1 MPKIKLPLAL
11 AVPSS
16 AALKRRS
23 LPPLSLPTQTTDV
36 ENEDLPTPKWT
47 GDAKFTLVNDG
58 FTSEDFSLLSVNE
71 HFRYAR
77 SSNRVGHAAIF
88 KDTRGKTHAWQWH
101 LPDGLD
107 SAPKVVGLHDFEA
120 IKRFGR
126 VVYRAKDADGKTWYS
141 KRTTHAQVKL
151 DGALANAELDLA
163 YFSEGEEG
171 REPFWGSNKR
181 TKRFKSR
188 ERERI
193 GHGKKGGHWMKI
205 DYDSVMHREE
215 QGKRSK
221 SQNEVMGRSARDAYE
236 AYFGEMEDTL
246 APEMKEILQRS
257 FLANI
262 RKYPECQYRPEWL
275 HAYAHSLTPD
285 EVDPQVSENLGAA
298 PKWTNTEMMV
308 LERIAKW
315 FTLKREPGASVK
327 IKTLFEMLGNSELIN
342 VIKFD
347 VSVEFH
353 RRCIHFMQ
361 ELDAFQK
368 YPVFRKASDLAQATG
383 ISYALLHGVP
393 PTSQHFVRE
402 NTEKSKKTYASRRRH
417 GFFDAH
423 RSKAHASAAQASA
436 ATIEADTELPSD
448 ALPSATQ
455 KHSRQR
461 KALHNPL
468 THLRKSPAHEHLK
481 PSFK

>member
-1 MPKIKLPLAL
+1 MPKNPAQAFTAAKATARLN
-11 AVPSS
+11 VPT
-16 AALKRRS
+16 
-23 LPPLSLPTQTTDV
+23 LSIPTTQRI
-36 ENEDLPTPKWT
+36 EAEDLPTPRWT
-47 GDAKFTLVNDG
+47 GHPKFTFAVTERGEG
-58 FTSEDFSLLSVNE
+58 FSSEDFSLLSVNE

-88 KDTRGKTHAWQWH
+88 TNPHGKTHAWQWH
-101 LPDGLD
+101 LPGGADG
-107 SAPKVVGLHDFEA
+107 APSVVGLHDFEA

-141 KRTTHAQVKL
+141 KRTTHAHVKL
-151 DGALANAELDLA
+151 DGALADTELDLA
-163 YFSEGEEG
+163 YFSEGEDEK
-171 REPFWGSNKR
+171 EPFWGSSKR
-181 TKRFKSR
+181 TNRFKNR
-188 ERERI
+188 DAERI
-193 GHGKKGGHWMKI
+193 GHMQKGGHWMTI
-205 DYDSVMHREE
+205 NYESVVSREA

-236 AYFGEMEDTL
+236 EYFGEMEDTL
-246 APEMKEILQRS
+246 APEMKEILQRA
-257 FLANI
+257 FLADI

-275 HAYAHSLTPD
+275 HAYAHSLTPL

-315 FTLKREPGASVK
+315 FTLKQERGTTVK
-327 IKTLFEMLGNSELIN
+327 IKTLFEMLGESELIN

-368 YPVFRKASDLAQATG
+368 FPVFRKASDLAQATG

-393 PTSQHFVRE
+393 PVSQQIVRKE
-402 NTEKSKKTYASRRRH
+402 PDAPRSSHLHRRH
-417 GFFDAH
+417 RFFKPQEA
-423 RSKAHASAAQASA
+423 RGHASSAVA
-436 ATIEADTELPSD
+436 ATAEAEASSESLTTRDRRLLDRNLTN
-448 ALPSATQ
+448 
-455 KHSRQR
+455 K
-461 KALHNPL
+461 NPL
-468 THLRKSPAHEHLK
+468 SHLHRDTIHETSHPTLK
-481 PSFK
+481 